1 MKRLGLYIH
10 IPFCKRKCNYC
21 DFYSCTETK
30 YIGEYINALCTH
42 IEREAPLYKNYE
54 IDTIFF
60 GGGTPSLIEPNDFKN
75 LMSTIKGNFNIISS
89 CEVTLEAN
97 PGTLTCDKLL
107 CYKENGINRLSIGLQ
122 STYDSELKM
131 LGRIHTYSEFIE
143 NFNLARECGF
153 DNISVDIMYSLPN
166 QKREELLTTLDKVC
180 ALNPEH
186 ISSYCL
192 KIEEKTPFGKI
203 KDKLILPCEDEE
215 YEMYIS
221 MCELLEKNGYSQYE
235 ISNFSKKGFES
246 KHNLKYWLSEEYIGF
261 GPSAHSFFDG
271 ERYYYNDD
279 LDLYINQTKN
289 GEVPKKETEKNEQ
302 IVHSSAQISKE
313 DEYVMLKMR
322 LSQGVDS
329 KEFYDYFGKD
339 FLKFYPEIE
348 KYLKSGHIV
357 FENGRYYFTHEGFFV
372 SNYILTDILHFDG
385 E

>member
-89 CEVTLEAN
+89 CEATLEAN
-97 PGTLTCDKLL
+97 PGTLTCDKLI

-122 STYDSELKM
+122 STYDNELKM
-131 LGRIHTYSEFIE
+131 LGRIHTYSEFLE

-180 ALNPEH
+180 ALTPEH

-203 KDKLILPCEDEE
+203 KDKLILPCEDDE

-221 MCELLEKNGYSQYE
+221 MCEMLEKNGYSQYE
-235 ISNFSKKGFES
+235 ISNFSKSGYES
-246 KHNLKYWLSEEYIGF
+246 KHNLKYWQSLDYVGF
-261 GPSAHSFFDG
+261 GPAAHSYIDG
-271 ERYYYNDD
+271 KRYYYKDD
-279 LDLYINQTKN
+279 IKLYIEQVKN
-289 GEVPKKETEKNEQ
+289 GSLPEKILDKNDEN
-302 IVHSSAQISKE
+302 VHVSARISKE

-322 LSQGVDS
+322 LSAGMNI
-329 KEFYDYFGKD
+329 KEFFDRFDKD
-339 FLKFYPEIE
+339 FLSTYPRVE
-348 KYLKSGHIV
+348 KYVKSGHIALRD
-357 FENGRYYFTHEGFFV
+357 GAYCFTYKGFFV
-372 SNYILTDILHFDG
+372 SNYILTDILNFNG